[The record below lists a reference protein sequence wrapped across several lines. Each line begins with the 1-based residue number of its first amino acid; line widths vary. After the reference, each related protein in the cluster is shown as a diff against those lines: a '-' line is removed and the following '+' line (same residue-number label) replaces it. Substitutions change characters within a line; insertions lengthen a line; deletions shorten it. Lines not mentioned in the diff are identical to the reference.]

1 MFMKNISEYLTSINE
16 SSNDDINFCIMNC
29 GAMSQYKDKLVKATN
44 AIGGKARVYVF
55 DPDGI
60 KPVSDINKF
69 KFSGPHKED
78 FDKVIDTIKDS
89 LGELSFI
96 VTC

>member
-1 MFMKNISEYLTSINE
+1 MKNISEYLTTINE
-16 SSNDDINFCIMNC
+16 SANEEINFCIMNC
-29 GAMSQYKDKLVKATN
+29 GSMSMYKDDLVKVIKAVK
-44 AIGGKARVYVF
+44 GKVNVYTF

-60 KPVSDINKF
+60 KPVPNIEDF
-69 KFSGPHKED
+69 KFSGPHTED
-78 FDKVIDTIKDS
+78 FDDVINTIKDS